1 MVGKIMSK
9 EYEKY
14 LIDGENGK
22 WEVVIG
28 LEVHAQVTSNSK
40 LFSGSSTKFG
50 AEPNTQVSLV
60 DSAFPGMLP
69 VINEYCIHQAVK
81 TGLGLNAKINIY
93 SVFDRKNYFYA
104 DLPQGYQIS
113 QFKNPIVGEGK
124 ITLDLPEGTKTIG
137 IERLH
142 LEQDAG
148 KSIHDLDP
156 SNTYVDLNRSGVA
169 LMEIVSKP
177 DLRSPDEVSA
187 YVKKLRSIMRYLGTC
202 DGNMQEGSLRADVN
216 VSVRKEGDKELGTR
230 CEIKNVNSIKFMQMA
245 IAYEAQ
251 RQVELL
257 ESGKS
262 IDQETRLF
270 DTKKNETR
278 SMRSKEDAHDYRYF
292 PDPDLLPL
300 NLDKKLIEDIKKNLP
315 ELPDQKKERFIKD
328 YSLNAYEANVL
339 VSEKEISD
347 YFEEVVKTSDIK
359 LTKNWIMGDLFASLN
374 DKNISISES
383 PIKAKEMASLINTIS
398 SGLIS
403 GRAAKEVFEVMKDSG
418 GEPVKI
424 IEEKGLK
431 QKSDPKELETLIGRI
446 LNENKDKVAQYKSG
460 KDKLFGFFVGQTMK
474 VSGGAANPKL
484 VNDILKNKLK

>member
-1 MVGKIMSK
+1 MTK
-9 EYEKY
+9 ENEKY
-14 LIDGENGK
+14 LINGEKAK

-69 VINEYCIHQAVK
+69 VINEYCIQQAVK
-81 TGLGLNAKINIY
+81 TGLGLNAKINTY

-113 QFKNPIVGEGK
+113 QYKNPIVGEGK
-124 ITLDLPEGTKTIG
+124 ITLDLPNGTKTIG

-177 DLRSPDEVSA
+177 DLRSPDEVNA
-187 YVKKLRSIMRYLGTC
+187 YIKKLRSIMRYLGTC

-300 NLDKKLIEDIKKNLP
+300 NLDKELIENIKKNLP

-347 YFEEVVKTSDIK
+347 YFEEVIKNSDIK
-359 LTKNWIMGDLFASLN
+359 LAKNWIMGDLFASLN

-383 PIKAKEMASLINTIS
+383 PVTAKKMSQLIDSIS
-398 SGLIS
+398 SGIIS
-403 GRAAKEVFEVMKDSG
+403 GRTAKEVFEVMKET
-418 GEPVKI
+418 GEEPNKI
-424 IEEKGLK
+424 IESKGLQ
-431 QKSDPKELETLIGRI
+431 QKSDPKELEAIIKKI
-446 LNENKDKVAQYKSG
+446 LTENKDKVDQYKSG
-460 KDKLFGFFVGQTMK
+460 KDKLFGFFVGQVMK
-474 VSGGAANPKL
+474 VSGGKANPQL
-484 VNDILKNKLK
+484 VNEILKKKLK